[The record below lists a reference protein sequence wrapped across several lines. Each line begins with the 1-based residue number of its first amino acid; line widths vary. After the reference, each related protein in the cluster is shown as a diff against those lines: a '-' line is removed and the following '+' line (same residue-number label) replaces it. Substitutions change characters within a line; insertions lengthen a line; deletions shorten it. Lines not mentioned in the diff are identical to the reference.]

1 MTKQRKP
8 SARAYGVTIRDGE
21 ILMVRAA
28 RRDASTSLWWLPG
41 GGIEFGESPEA
52 AVVREF
58 FEETGITI
66 ENPRLLDVTNDT
78 YRRHNGDLVH
88 NIRIIYTVD
97 YVSGE
102 LRDEVN
108 GTTDLALWMP
118 LDQLGDYEI
127 ADYAQHAIGLVT
139 QTK

>member
-8 SARAYGVTIRDGE
+8 SARAYGVTIRDGQ

-118 LDQLGDYEI
+118 LDQIGDYEI
-127 ADYAQHAIGLVT
+127 AE
-139 QTK
+139 